1 MELGKSI
8 IEIRKKNDMT
18 QEEMAERYHVTRQT
32 ISNWENGKSY
42 PDLETLVN
50 ISEDFHVSLDAL
62 LKGDRKMVSE
72 ITKEQKHGKRIKW
85 KIVLGVLAGVALV
98 MASLYLLNNKTT
110 SLNPGEY
117 ELKVNK
123 VMLENVSVDEKNRVA
138 VYKDADDE
146 KYMFEGDEYDLPM
159 KSGCIYE
166 IIVTSDKCIDGI
178 YIDSLDDGSL
188 SIDVWQSGAG
198 LLGKE
203 KIKRHTSAWLEEF
216 DAIYDWNAYNDG
228 EKEKACVYKN
238 SDR

>member
-50 ISEDFHVSLDAL
+50 ISEDFHVSLDVL

-72 ITKEQKHGKRIKW
+72 ITKEQKHGKRFEW
-85 KIVLGVLAGVALV
+85 KIVIGVLAGVVLV

-110 SLNPGEY
+110 PLVPEEY
-117 ELKVNK
+117 QVEVNK
-123 VMLENVSVDEKNRVA
+123 VMLENVSIDDENRVA
-138 VYKDADDE
+138 VYKDADNE
-146 KYMFEGDEYDLPM
+146 KYMFEGDEYDLPLE
-159 KSGCIYE
+159 SGCIYE
-166 IIVTSDKCIDGI
+166 VVVTSDMSMDGI
-178 YIDSLDDGSL
+178 YIDTLDDDSL
-188 SIDVWQSGAG
+188 SIDVWRSGIG
-198 LLGKE
+198 LLSKE

-216 DAIYDWNAYNDG
+216 DAIYDWNAYNNGDA
-228 EKEKACVYKN
+228 EEACVYKT
-238 SDR
+238 DR

>member
-1 MELGKSI
+1 MELGKSM

-42 PDLETLVN
+42 PDLETLVQ
-50 ISEDFHVSLDAL
+50 ISEDSHVSLDVL
-62 LKGDRKMVSE
+62 LKGDRKMVSK

-85 KIVLGVLAGVALV
+85 KIVLGVLAGVVFV

-110 SLNPGEY
+110 PLKPGEY
-117 ELKVNK
+117 EIKVNK
-123 VMLENVSVDEKNRVA
+123 VMLENVSFDDENRVA

-159 KSGCIYE
+159 KTGFIYE
-166 IIVTSDKCIDGI
+166 IIVTSDKGMDGF
-178 YIDSLDDGSL
+178 YLDSLDGDSL
-188 SIDVWQSGAG
+188 CIDVWQSGVG
-198 LLGKE
+198 FPGRE
-203 KIKRHTSAWLEEF
+203 RIKQHTGSWMEDF
-216 DAIYDWNAYNDG
+216 DTIYDWNTYNDG

>member
-50 ISEDFHVSLDAL
+50 ISEDFHVSLDVL
-62 LKGDRKMVSE
+62 LKGDRKMVSKM
-72 ITKEQKHGKRIKW
+72 TREQKHGKRIKW
-85 KIVLGVLAGVALV
+85 KIVLGVLAGIMLV

-117 ELKVNK
+117 EIKVNK
-123 VMLENVSVDEKNRVA
+123 VMLENVSIDEENRVA

-146 KYMFEGDEYDLPM
+146 KYMFEGDEYNLPM
-159 KSGCIYE
+159 KTGCIYE
-166 IIVTSDKCIDGI
+166 IVVTSDKGMDGF
-178 YIDSLDDGSL
+178 YLDSLDGDSL
-188 SIDVWQSGAG
+188 CIDVWQSGVG
-198 LLGKE
+198 FPGRERLKQ
-203 KIKRHTSAWLEEF
+203 HTGSWMEDF
-216 DAIYDWNAYNDG
+216 DAVYDWNAYNDG